1 MHLFL
6 QLLQRGPLL
15 IPSLIPSLPPASDLS
30 LGSLHELLRPVP
42 LDEACWVGTCVALF
56 LCRLRGGDLYGLP
69 RPGLCVSGPVALVSA
84 PQARPLRPGSSVD
97 WFWLPVPAPSVSGL
111 VALASSH
118 HLPSFSRSLCALLPA
133 VLRGLCVLPRFVR
146 LPCLCTPGLPSA
158 QGLCGLLG
166 FVCCASLSY
175 LGLPSG
181 LKGLCALVTFVPFR
195 GILSIPEPTVCLGPQ
210 SVSC

>member
-1 MHLFL
+1 ML
-6 QLLQRGPLL
+6 GWDVCG
-15 IPSLIPSLPPASDLS
+15 SLPVPSAWRRLVWAPQAWPLRLGACGARLGSPGPAPASRGLWRS
-30 LGSLHELLRPVP
+30 S
-42 LDEACWVGTCVALF
+42 
-56 LCRLRGGDLYGLP
+56 RLPG
-69 RPGLCVSGPVALVSA
+69 PGLCVSGPVALVSA
-84 PQARPLRPGSSVD
+84 PRARPLRPGSSVD

-118 HLPSFSRSLCALLPA
+118 RLPSFSRSLCALLPA

-175 LGLPSG
+175 LGPPSG

-195 GILSIPEPTVCLGPQ
+195 GILSIPEPTVWLGPQ